1 LLEGFEGAIA
11 GAASGIGTVL
21 EFGEGGG
28 VLAGRL
34 PERVV
39 LFYAIGVL
47 LLVGPHLGF
56 DAVEAAEYP
65 LTADEVVKEA
75 AGFGGGWVVALVI
88 LIDEELEVGEFLVGE
103 EEGLGVE
110 TGFQGVHGRGGLAC
124 GRGGAGGFLG
134 VAAVGLDLAEGGHI
148 SVVPGG
154 DRPVGPSYLDD
165 KLTVSGGRG
174 WMGGSY

>member
-1 LLEGFEGAIA
+1 MLEGFEGTVA
-11 GAASGIGTVL
+11 GAAGGIGTVL

-39 LFYAIGVL
+39 LFYAIGAL

-56 DAVEAAEYP
+56 DAVEAAEHP

-75 AGFGGGWVVALVI
+75 AGFGGGWAVALVI
-88 LIDEELEVGEFLVGE
+88 LVDEELEVGKFLVGK
-103 EEGLGVE
+103 EEGLGVKSA
-110 TGFQGVHGRGGLAC
+110 FQGVQRGGGLAC

-134 VAAVGLDLAEGGHI
+134 VAAVGLDLAESGHMG
-148 SVVPGG
+148 VCGRG
-154 DRPVGPSYLDD
+154 QAGRPVLP
-165 KLTVSGGRG
+165 
-174 WMGGSY
+174 